1 MNASLSPAQNV
12 DSGAD
17 AESSLPMFWLSL
29 FAAIATAGLLFAFQ
43 QVVHAAVNQADS
55 NRMSASADA
64 RSAWLCRSA
73 PTRAER
79 QGCPAQSIGQRND
92 IDGTPEVTQAAFDP
106 AAAGR
111 P

>member
-1 MNASLSPAQNV
+1 MDASLSRAQNV
-12 DSGAD
+12 DTGVD
-17 AESSLPMFWLSL
+17 AESALPMFWLWL
-29 FAAIATAGLLFAFQ
+29 FATIAIIGLLFAFQ

-55 NRMSASADA
+55 KRMSASAEA

-92 IDGTPEVTQAAFDP
+92 IHGTTEVTRAAFQP

>member
-1 MNASLSPAQNV
+1 MNASLSPAQKVDSNV
-12 DSGAD
+12 DV
-17 AESSLPMFWLSL
+17 ESVLPMFWLWL
-29 FAAIATAGLLFAFQ
+29 FAAIAIIGLLFAFQ
-43 QVVHAAVNQADS
+43 QVVYAAVDQADS
-55 NRMSASADA
+55 KRISASAEA

-92 IDGTPEVTQAAFDP
+92 IDGTPEVTHATFEP
-106 AAAGR
+106 TAAGR